1 MSTASVTAAGS
12 LLMVAAAA
20 FAVAALLTPAPLA
33 PRILPW
39 VEPGWRL
46 QPSRLRGTQI
56 TVASFRVASRRHVP
70 EACAAAMVFVC
81 ACALTGSA
89 LVACTAALTVTA
101 GAVQLRQSMR
111 DKKQKR
117 TAIGI
122 AAEVPIFAD
131 FLAVCV
137 SSGVSVEAA
146 LARATGYL
154 RGHIASALA
163 DVTSESLRSK
173 SEGSDSA
180 KINMDALAQDVAPT
194 VDFAAQPALS
204 GLERLSTLA
213 GRSACAPLRQL
224 VDAVNTSAALG
235 TPLADVLF
243 AQAQQLR
250 AVHQQQLLAIS
261 GKREVLMLIPIVFVI
276 FPVVVAVALF
286 PAWAQLNGS
295 VW

>member
-81 ACALTGSA
+81 A
-89 LVACTAALTVTA
+89 
-101 GAVQLRQSMR
+101 
-111 DKKQKR
+111 
-117 TAIGI
+117 
-122 AAEVPIFAD
+122 
-131 FLAVCV
+131 
-137 SSGVSVEAA
+137 
-146 LARATGYL
+146 
-154 RGHIASALA
+154 SALA
-163 DVTSESLRSK
+163 DVTSEQLRSK
-173 SEGSDSA
+173 GEGSDSA
-180 KINMDALAQDVAPT
+180 KTHVHALPHEVATSVDLALQPT
-194 VDFAAQPALS
+194 PS
-204 GLERLSTLA
+204 GLERLSALA